1 MQWSEQ
7 GMASSYK
14 FIQKL
19 WTLHNQIK
27 NKIQTEDEK
36 NIDLDFEKFTNQIIA
51 KITNNL
57 EKFNYNVIIANMYE
71 TYNYLINFIKAKKN
85 IKNLKNTYIKILTC
99 FSPVIPHFT
108 SQCLSELN
116 SDVEGQWPEYD
127 RSALELDEINFI
139 IQINGKK
146 RAILKTKK
154 NISENDLLKLVK
166 ENKNIDKYLTK
177 KEIKKIIFVQNRLM
191 NILLNE

>member
-1 MQWSEQ
+1 
-7 GMASSYK
+7 
-14 FIQKL
+14 
-19 WTLHNQIK
+19 
-27 NKIQTEDEK
+27 
-36 NIDLDFEKFTNQIIA
+36 
-51 KITNNL
+51 
-57 EKFNYNVIIANMYE
+57 MYE